1 MVEPPPSPRDRDAAR
16 VRKGVAL
23 ALLAAVAT
31 GCYFVPFKVAA
42 GETSRGLVVLA
53 IMLVA
58 AVLNTVTAA
67 RPRRAAPWRSR
78 VMLETIALFTVL
90 TLVGNLALAA
100 SLRSLDAGVASVLNQ
115 TQIVFVAVGGWLTLG
130 ERSSR
135 RFGVGVLVVLAG
147 LVVMRLPE
155 DGAPAVAGAG
165 IVWALAAALCFAA
178 IHLWTRRVI
187 ERIAPVVVNAA
198 RLWLTVLALVCVPGN
213 LDALQGMSSRL
224 WLLCAGAALAGP
236 FLSRLSIMYAVR
248 YITASQSALIALLAP
263 VVAFTLD
270 YALLGATPSRLQ
282 VLGAAVVLLGVAL
295 PVLELARREPSR

>member
-1 MVEPPPSPRDRDAAR
+1 MTASPTRCARAGIAVECSSAGFRKPVGELYPEPSLLAGFREAGHGVGQCAHFGALR
-16 VRKGVAL
+16 VAL
-23 ALLAAVAT
+23 L
-31 GCYFVPFKVAA
+31 G
-42 GETSRGLVVLA
+42 
-53 IMLVA
+53 
-58 AVLNTVTAA
+58 
-67 RPRRAAPWRSR
+67 R
-78 VMLETIALFTVL
+78 V
-90 TLVGNLALAA
+90 
-100 SLRSLDAGVASVLNQ
+100 
-115 TQIVFVAVGGWLTLG
+115 
-130 ERSSR
+130 
-135 RFGVGVLVVLAG
+135 
-147 LVVMRLPE
+147 
-155 DGAPAVAGAG
+155 
-165 IVWALAAALCFAA
+165 
-178 IHLWTRRVI
+178 